1 MRLAFALGAALA
13 TAAPVSAQAWS
24 PQPWLEDLAQA
35 QAAVHADYANLD
47 WLQQD
52 RGVDLDAL
60 FGRAA
65 AAIRQ
70 AGSDADARRVFDRI
84 VQRVADG
91 HVEIEWPLSPRQ
103 VTPGASATPAPQGA
117 ADRLSDP
124 CAALGYNARIAT
136 AGIASRLPGY
146 TAVGAK
152 EDGFA
157 AGIVPVEGHRV
168 GAIRIAAFT
177 AEAFPQFC
185 GAAFAALHISP
196 DRPCDDACRDR
207 IESWAYRRM
216 TEGFEAQL
224 RALRAARATTLLI
237 DLTGNGGGSQ
247 WAEAAARI
255 VTPVPLRSE
264 ARGYVRG
271 AHWAEIW
278 QGLAADLRD
287 AARAKGA
294 SAQDRAR
301 LARWAQEADA
311 AARDATAPCPQGQ
324 ACPRTATLGFAT
336 GLVGQADPAFAGK
349 EWAPLLFS
357 PAQYPWHAGVW
368 QGPVIVLVD
377 DDTASAAEEFAA
389 VLQDNRAALIMGA
402 RTAGAGCGHTNG
414 GTPTR
419 LAHSGAILQLPD
431 CIRYRADGSNEVSG
445 VIPDLLVG
453 LRANDGP
460 AFKAGLVAQKL
471 PEALA
476 EAARQGRRRIAQ
488 ARQ

>member
-1 MRLAFALGAALA
+1 MRLALALGAAFTL
-13 TAAPVSAQAWS
+13 AAPLSAQAWS
-24 PQPWLEDLAQA
+24 PQPWLDDLAQA
-35 QAAVHADYANLD
+35 QAAFHVDYANLD
-47 WLQQD
+47 WLEHD
-52 RGVDLDAL
+52 RGLDLDAL

-84 VQRVADG
+84 VQGVADG
-91 HVEIEWPLSPRQ
+91 HVEIEWP
-103 VTPGASATPAPQGA
+103 SAPPPAPSPVSGA
-117 ADRLSDP
+117 APPPPAASHPDP
-124 CAALGYNARIAT
+124 CAALGYNARFAT
-136 AGIASRLPGY
+136 PGIAPRLPGY

-157 AGIVPVEGHRV
+157 AGIVPVEGRKV
-168 GAIRIAAFT
+168 GALRIAAFMPQ
-177 AEAFPQFC
+177 AFPQFC
-185 GAAFAALHISP
+185 GAAFAALHIP
-196 DRPCDDACRDR
+196 ADGPCDDACGDR

-216 TEGFEAQL
+216 TEGLEAQL
-224 RALRAARATTLLI
+224 RVLRAAGATTLLI
-237 DLTGNGGGSQ
+237 DLTGNGGGSE

-255 VTPVPLRSE
+255 VTPVPLTSE
-264 ARGYVRG
+264 AWGYVRG
-271 AHWAEIW
+271 AHWAGIW

-287 AARAKGA
+287 AAKGKGA
-294 SAQDRAR
+294 SAEDRAR
-301 LARWAQEADA
+301 LARWAQQADA
-311 AARDATAPCPQGQ
+311 AARDAAVPCPQGQ
-324 ACPRTATLGFAT
+324 SCPRTATLGFAT
-336 GLVGQADPAFAGK
+336 GLVGQADPALSGK

-389 VLQDNRAALIMGA
+389 VLQDNRAASIMGA

-431 CIRYRADGSNEVSG
+431 CIRYRADGSNEVNG
-445 VIPDLLVG
+445 VVPDLLVG
-453 LRANDGP
+453 IRANDGP
-460 AFKAGLVAQKL
+460 AFKARLVAEKL

-476 EAARQGRRRIAQ
+476 AVAQ
-488 ARQ
+488 AGQ